1 LRKIKPSSI
10 VVFSILLISIL
21 LLGIGTTVV
30 VLGGLPLGDFRSIIL
45 VTAALIFIYLYAFIV
60 YRLFLYVMPLK
71 EGSIV
76 EGSKDEFGYH
86 VFLLFYLILF
96 FPIMRSGF
104 LPLPVM
110 RLIYIALGARLGANT
125 YSSGIILDPPFI
137 EIGENTII
145 GQYALLI
152 PHVMEGERLAHY
164 AIKIGNN
171 VTVGAHA
178 VVMAGVTI
186 DDKSIVGTGAV
197 VPKDTHIGT
206 GEVWGGVPARKIKDV
221 EPPRAELE
229 D

>member
-1 LRKIKPSSI
+1 MRKIKARSI
-10 VVFSILLISIL
+10 VVFSILFVLIL
-21 LLGIGTTVV
+21 LLGIGTTTA
-30 VLGGLPLGDFRSIIL
+30 VLGGLPLGDFRGIIM
-45 VTAALIFIYLYAFIV
+45 VTAALFFIYLYAFLV
-60 YRLFLYVMPLK
+60 HRLFLYAMPLK

-76 EGSKDEFGYH
+76 EGSKDQFGYH

-104 LPLPVM
+104 LPLPLM
-110 RLIYIALGARLGANT
+110 RLIYIALGARLGDNT

-152 PHVMEGERLAHY
+152 PHVIEGERLAHY
-164 AIKIGNN
+164 GIKIGNN

-186 DDKSIVGTGAV
+186 EDNSIVGTGAI
-197 VPKDTHIGT
+197 VPKGTHIGT
-206 GEVWGGVPARKIKDV
+206 GEIWGGVPAKKIKNV
-221 EPPRAELE
+221 EPSRTAVKV
-229 D
+229 